1 MDLSSRVNYELLFK
15 LAILDPVTDEP
26 TGLSM
31 MIRSAGSEA
40 AKAVLRKHTNKNLER
55 RIKNK
60 MPKSEQIEAEELE
73 KAASYIASWD
83 WGTDPKSGEANTY
96 GVGADGRKLPPPEL
110 SMKAA
115 IEVLEAQGWIF
126 AQVVEAANKT
136 TNFSPS
142 SPTGS
147 GDE

>member
-1 MDLSSRVNYELLFK
+1 LDLSGRVNYELLFK

-83 WGTDPKSGEANTY
+83 WGANPKTGEPNTY
-96 GVGADGRKLPPPEL
+96 KGEVPEL
-110 SMKAA
+110 SMKKA
-115 IEVLEAQGWIF
+115 IGILEEQGWIF

>member
-1 MDLSSRVNYELLFK
+1 MDLSSRVNNELLFK
-15 LAILDPVTDEP
+15 LDILDPVTDEP

-40 AKAVLRKHTNKNLER
+40 AKAILRKQTNKNLER

-60 MPKSEQIEAEELE
+60 LPKSEQIEAEELE

-83 WGTDPKSGEANTY
+83 WGVDHKGEPNGY
-96 GVGADGRKLPPPEL
+96 GKDAEGKALPPPSL
-110 SMKAA
+110 SMKTA
-115 IEVLEAQGWIF
+115 IKVLEEQGWIF

-142 SPTGS
+142 SPKGS